1 MMISQTLMDKLRQLH
16 LPAFREGLC
25 EQTSNPHYAELA
37 FEERLLLLVEM
48 ECTRRLDNR
57 TQRRLK
63 MAGFPL
69 KATIEDLDLSPERG
83 LDRRLILEL
92 AYCHWVDKA
101 LNIVISGPTGT
112 GKSYLACALGVA
124 ACRLGYSVRY
134 FHTARLLHSLNMVRK
149 DGSYLQ
155 LLQTLSK
162 LDILILDDWMRDPV
176 PLAAAQDLLELFD
189 DRYAHASTIIS
200 SQVPISEWHARFPDP
215 TLADAVLDRIVH
227 SAYQIN
233 LLGDSQRKLRGF
245 RSMSHT

>member
-1 MMISQTLMDKLRQLH
+1 MDKLRQLR
-16 LPAFREGLC
+16 LPAFREGLH
-25 EQTSNPHYAELA
+25 EQASNPHYAELT
-37 FEERLLLLVEM
+37 FEERLLLLVDM

-63 MAGFPL
+63 MAAFPIR
-69 KATIEDLDLSPERG
+69 ATIEDIDLSPERG
-83 LDRRLILEL
+83 LERRLILEL

-101 LNIVISGPTGT
+101 LNIVISGATDT
-112 GKSYLACALGVA
+112 GKSYVACALGVA
-124 ACRLGYSVRY
+124 ACRLGYKVQY
-134 FHTARLLHSLNMVRK
+134 LHTARLLLSLSLARK

-162 LDILILDDWMRDPV
+162 MDILILDDWMRDPI

-189 DRYAHASTIIS
+189 DRYGHASTIIS
-200 SQVPISEWHARFPDP
+200 SQVPISDWHARFPDP

-227 SAYQIN
+227 NAYQLN
-233 LLGDSQRKLRGF
+233 LLGDSQRKVRGF

>member
-1 MMISQTLMDKLRQLH
+1 MISQTLMDKLRQLR
-16 LPAFREGLC
+16 LPAFREGLH
-25 EQTSNPHYAELA
+25 EQASNPHYAELT
-37 FEERLLLLVEM
+37 FEERLLLLVDM

-63 MAGFPL
+63 MAAFPIR
-69 KATIEDLDLSPERG
+69 ATIEDLDLSPERG

-92 AYCHWVDKA
+92 AHCHWVDKA
-101 LNIVISGPTGT
+101 LNIIISGATGT
-112 GKSYLACALGVA
+112 GKSYLACALGSA
-124 ACRLGYSVRY
+124 ACRLGYKVQY
-134 FHTARLLHSLNMVRK
+134 LHTARFLHSLNMARK

-162 LDILILDDWMRDPV
+162 MDVLILDDWMRDPV
-176 PLAAAQDLLELFD
+176 PLTATQDLLELFD

-200 SQVPISEWHARFPDP
+200 TQVPISDWYARFPDP

-227 SAYQIN
+227 STYQLN